1 MRDES
6 LPVARLT
13 EHLLDLALAIVIVQ
27 EHLVKDRVANLH
39 IDEKFVVFIS
49 VSLHALMPLLKLII
63 LCAEL
68 HRRIAN
74 TYLDE
79 VTSASLSSLCQLLVA
94 VCLAGGRPTQPRVV
108 IELPL
113 KHIGGQ
119 GLLLGSMGLLHRD
132 FLDL

>member
-13 EHLLDLALAIVIVQ
+13 EQLLDFALAIVIVQ

-39 IDEKFVVFIS
+39 IDQKFVVFIS

-63 LCAEL
+63 LRAKL

-79 VTSASLSSLCQLLVA
+79 VTGASLSALCQLLVA
-94 VCLAGGRPTQPRVV
+94 VGLACGWPAQPRVV
-108 IELPL
+108 IELAL
-113 KHIGGQ
+113 EYIGGLW
-119 GLLLGSMGLLHRD
+119 LLLGPMRVRDHD
-132 FLDL
+132 FLEL